1 LRFVVDG
8 ILGGL
13 AKWLRILG
21 HTVDYDTRATDNLLL
36 EKASKNQMILLTRD
50 EELYRRAVA
59 KRILC
64 LSVQGANEIEMLAEV
79 TKTFNVSLEINITET
94 KCPECGGDLREASRS
109 EVLGRVPDKSLALH
123 DKFWACNT
131 PGCRKVYWIGSHWR
145 QIHNTIEKARL
156 LANS

>member
-8 ILGGL
+8 MLGGL

-64 LSVQGANEIEMLAEV
+64 LSVQGANEIERLAEV
-79 TKTFNVSLEINITET
+79 SKTFNVSLEINIAET
-94 KCPECGGDLREASRS
+94 KCPKCGGDLREASRS

-123 DKFWACNT
+123 DKFWACDT
-131 PGCRKVYWIGSHWR
+131 PGCRKVYWMGSHWR
-145 QIHNTIEKARL
+145 QIHNTIEKVRL